1 MTLTI
6 LWFLVFLGLLLI
18 ELLTVNLVSIWFV
31 VGSIAALITSFFTDS
46 VLLQLVLFLVV
57 SVISLLVMKPFTCRF
72 KSFSI
77 TPTNSD
83 RVIGKSAVVL
93 KRIEKNKY
101 GEVKVLGTV
110 WTACSEEVIEIGSKV
125 KILGIDGVK
134 LIVKKEEI

>member
-110 WTACSEEVIEIGSKV
+110 WTACSEEVIAIGSKV